1 MNQIELTPEKIEEG
15 ISPHYQ
21 VFLEEL
27 VEPRAAYQGLKAH
40 YIIQRSQYNE
50 SLNTILKGVNDPAM
64 NLVKDFFDKVI
75 EHIDAKL
82 KEFRV

>member
-15 ISPHYQ
+15 ISLHYQ

-27 VEPRAAYQGLKAH
+27 VEPRTAYQALKAH

-50 SLNTILKGVNDPAM
+50 SLNTILKGVNDPAV